1 MLLDWC
7 LVWFWIWWVVC
18 SVTSVVVLLAFDW
31 LVVVLLWCGFYVRW
45 FVLNMLFDLL
55 LGWFAGVV
63 CDYAVNSVVFPF
75 LFCGLL
81 FVVLAL
87 V

>member
-1 MLLDWC
+1 M
-7 LVWFWIWWVVC
+7 
-18 SVTSVVVLLAFDW
+18 
-31 LVVVLLWCGFYVRW
+31 LLWCGFYGRW

-55 LGWFAGVV
+55 LGWFADVV
-63 CDYAVNSVVFPF
+63 CDYAVNSVVVPF

-81 FVVLAL
+81 FVVLVL